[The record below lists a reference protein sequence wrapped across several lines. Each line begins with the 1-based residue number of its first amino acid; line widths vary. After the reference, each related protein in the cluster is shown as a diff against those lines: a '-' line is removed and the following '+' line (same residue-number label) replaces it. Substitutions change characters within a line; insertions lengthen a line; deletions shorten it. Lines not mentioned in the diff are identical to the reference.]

1 MQPVNLENIWPI
13 EKPVSFVPLQGG
25 INNQVWK
32 VEMAEG
38 QSYVLR
44 RIPDR
49 NYVEHIRYEA
59 AVLRALSEKSLP
71 FLLPVPVKTRD
82 GDSIGIVEQKDGE
95 DVFALLTPLLPGRL
109 PDRNNIEIA
118 TTAAVALAQLD
129 SAFAELSDTHITEGV
144 PLFATFG
151 ELACCHPLVP
161 DPLAAV
167 ERLPIDSTWATQ
179 IRHFLASVME
189 HTSDLHELS
198 QQFIHRDYDPAN
210 ILVDEQRVTAVLD
223 FEFTGIDL
231 RVLDLCVALSWWPI
245 DVMGTGKEWEL
256 IDAFGNAY
264 CAHFPLSEAEL
275 LAIPDVF
282 RLHDAMSLVYRM
294 GRYLDGR
301 ESNERIQNRMKHSLW
316 REEWLANNR
325 KVLTQHVLAYRRNV
339 F

>member
-1 MQPVNLENIWPI
+1 MYPVNLENIWPI
-13 EKPVSFVPLQGG
+13 EKPVSFAPLQGG

-38 QSYVLR
+38 QCYVLR

-129 SAFAELSDTHITEGV
+129 SAFAELSNTHITEGV

-151 ELACCHPLVP
+151 EL
-161 DPLAAV
+161 
-167 ERLPIDSTWATQ
+167 
-179 IRHFLASVME
+179 
-189 HTSDLHELS
+189 
-198 QQFIHRDYDPAN
+198 
-210 ILVDEQRVTAVLD
+210 
-223 FEFTGIDL
+223 
-231 RVLDLCVALSWWPI
+231 
-245 DVMGTGKEWEL
+245 
-256 IDAFGNAY
+256 
-264 CAHFPLSEAEL
+264 
-275 LAIPDVF
+275 
-282 RLHDAMSLVYRM
+282 
-294 GRYLDGR
+294 
-301 ESNERIQNRMKHSLW
+301 
-316 REEWLANNR
+316 
-325 KVLTQHVLAYRRNV
+325 
-339 F
+339 